1 MEARGVP
8 ACSLGLA
15 CSVEDDARIPCCN
28 LRNKTNHPIIH
39 PSIPLLLSTMY
50 QDISLSLTDVGL
62 DQPSPARVA
71 ILNMK
76 LNLPCAGLQAN
87 LA

>member
-1 MEARGVP
+1 
-8 ACSLGLA
+8 
-15 CSVEDDARIPCCN
+15 
-28 LRNKTNHPIIH
+28 
-39 PSIPLLLSTMY
+39 MY

-62 DQPSPARVA
+62 DQPPPARVA